1 MHFLKQNL
9 PQEWLLG
16 NVTVPNPVTVTLRG
30 EDGQVSGVPV
40 AFLATGGRFIKSI
53 LSDGD
58 EEEKQI
64 TLDGVETDI
73 ISSYVSLLCT
83 GWLQMGDNR
92 YSKSHPLIQNLEQMN
107 C

>member
-1 MHFLKQNL
+1 M
-9 PQEWLLG
+9 
-16 NVTVPNPVTVTLRG
+16 
-30 EDGQVSGVPV
+30 SGVPV
-40 AFLATGGRFIKSI
+40 AFLAVAADGSFIKSI

-83 GWLQMGDNR
+83 GWLQMGDIR
-92 YSKSHPLIQNLEQMN
+92 YSKSHPLIQNLERIN
-107 C
+107 S